1 MAMNNSRTPNE
12 PITDINITPL
22 VDICLVLVIIFMVTV
37 PLMMVTS
44 PLKVNLPE
52 ARTIE
57 AREDVN
63 ILVAIDE
70 QDHVSVDEKKGN
82 FEDLPQLL
90 KNVLEKK
97 PNRMLIIRADK
108 AVLHGR
114 ILDIMDLIKQLGGNR
129 ISIATVRKE

>member
-1 MAMNNSRTPNE
+1 MNNSRTPNE